1 LPTYA
6 ATDSAKVIG
15 KKLPEFT
22 ESFTGL
28 FCRSVIEMRIML
40 SPNLPKSAIII
51 LDHLKVDGPM
61 SPKQIAVRSNMP
73 ARTVSFALR
82 TLMKQKLCKKIPNL
96 LDMRQPTYH
105 LNDEMIRDMRA
116 HIKKLQAELGIHLKG
131 F

>member
-1 LPTYA
+1 
-6 ATDSAKVIG
+6 
-15 KKLPEFT
+15 
-22 ESFTGL
+22 
-28 FCRSVIEMRIML
+28 M
-40 SPNLPKSAIII
+40 II

-61 SPKQIAVRSNMP
+61 SPKQIAVKSQMP

-105 LNDEMIRDMRA
+105 LNDEKIKDMRA
-116 HIKKLQAELGIHLKG
+116 HIKKIQLELGIQLRG

>member
-1 LPTYA
+1 
-6 ATDSAKVIG
+6 
-15 KKLPEFT
+15 
-22 ESFTGL
+22 
-28 FCRSVIEMRIML
+28 ML

-61 SPKQIAVRSNMP
+61 SPKQIAVKSQMP

-116 HIKKLQAELGIHLKG
+116 HIKKLQLELGIHLRG